1 MKYRYWV
8 ALAALF
14 LFLTGAASGAYPVND
29 PINVIVVKEGI
40 PQQGVLVQFALNDGT
55 PVLTT
60 TDSLG
65 KVKFVPLTAGNLTI
79 HASTMNGVKLADPI
93 SVSVAAGGDQSADV
107 IITLSGSQVPDATPG
122 VTPTT
127 TAAPGVTPTTTT
139 TPGTPPGS
147 GGSTGGGAGGGVATS
162 EPFSNIERSEQHDKD
177 LLANKPVTYDF
188 TSPELGIYQVV
199 VTGKV
204 NEYDI
209 GLKVEALKG
218 PSKLAAGPAPGIV
231 YKHANIWAGTK
242 QIKDVLIRFKVKSD
256 WMSGSGIAGSEIRLV
271 KWDGT
276 RWITLETSETK
287 KDGTHTYFEAKTD
300 GLSPFALTGIKTVPS
315 AAPPSGIATPVKQE
329 ETATRSTATQ
339 RSVPGFEAIIA
350 MAAFPILYMLRL
362 KRR

>member
-1 MKYRYWV
+1 MKYRDWV

-14 LFLTGAASGAYPVND
+14 LFLTGAALGAYPVNN

-40 PQQGVLVQFALNDGT
+40 PQQGVLVQFVPDGGT

-60 TDSLG
+60 TDSQG
-65 KVKFVPLTAGNLTI
+65 KAKFIPLTAGNLII

-93 SVSVAAGGDQSADV
+93 SVSIAAGGDQSADV
-107 IITLSGSQVPDATPG
+107 IITLSGSPVPDTTPG
-122 VTPTT
+122 S
-127 TAAPGVTPTTTT
+127 TAAPGTTTT
-139 TPGTPPGS
+139 APGGNPTGGS
-147 GGSTGGGAGGGVATS
+147 GSTGGGAGGGVATS
-162 EPFSNIERSEQHDKD
+162 EPYSNIEKSEQHDKD

-188 TSPELGIYQVV
+188 TSPELGIYQIV

-218 PSKLAAGPAPGIV
+218 ASKLAADPAPGVV

-242 QIKDVLIRFKVKSD
+242 QIKDVLIRFKVKND
-256 WMSGSGIAGSEIRLV
+256 WMSGSSIAGSEIRLV

-287 KDGTHTYFEAKTD
+287 KDDTHTYFEARTD
-300 GLSPFALTGIKTVPS
+300 SLSSFAMTGLKTVPS
-315 AAPPSGIATPVKQE
+315 AAPPEGMATPVKQE
-329 ETATRSTATQ
+329 GTSTGSTTAPRSA
-339 RSVPGFEAIIA
+339 PGFEAIIA
-350 MAAFPILYMLRL
+350 MAAFPLLYMLRL